1 MSIIMLWLLFLLT
14 LASCS
19 HPFRDVSCTGDAP
32 YSPADTWDFECRG
45 WRQDQVED
53 VGVTVDDY
61 SQEKSLTELMDLA
74 LRTNPTTKRFWAQ
87 ARADAYAYEQSKAPF
102 YPQVDTSYR
111 VNLIDEKSDFK
122 HDVSSIHH
130 QYRIWTREMNIS
142 WLLFDFGGREFNM
155 MAFKMAMFA
164 SDWVHAQAIQD
175 VMNSVL
181 IAYYSYLESQALA
194 KAKEL
199 DVKDSEVNL
208 EVAQVRFEAG
218 LGTKVDVLRAES
230 TLSNT
235 KLEWEQLQGQTR
247 TDLGRLATALGLPAN
262 SPLTLKD
269 LPSNLPLLKN
279 TRSLDELVAIAKIA
293 RADLNAF
300 QANYQRRYYE
310 YQGALAQF
318 WPKFVSNYNWQR
330 RTWSDHSTIEKDHR
344 YDLTVGVEFP
354 IFTGF
359 NDLYET
365 KKTRE
370 QTYAAYETW
379 AELDQQVSLDVLT
392 AYNNVEVAEE
402 TFKFSEEFLHFSE
415 QAYELTL
422 ESYKVGVSSYTDLLT
437 AQAQLSNA
445 RSKRIIAI
453 TQYISSLSS
462 LAYAA
467 GILSVSPN
475 VEQIDLQKNLNEI
488 QRDAEKLK

>member
-1 MSIIMLWLLFLLT
+1 MGFIMLWLLLLFA
-14 LASCS
+14 LVSCS
-19 HPFRDVSCTGDAP
+19 HPFRDVSCTGEAP

-45 WRQDQVED
+45 WNQSQVED
-53 VGVTVDDY
+53 VGVTVEDY
-61 SQEKSLTELMDLA
+61 SQEKTLTELMDLA
-74 LRTNPTTKRFWAQ
+74 LRTNPTTKHFWAQ

-102 YPQVDTSYR
+102 YPRVDTYYR
-111 VNLIDEKSDFK
+111 FNAISEGTDFK
-122 HDVSSIHH
+122 DDISSVHH
-130 QYRIWTREMNIS
+130 HYRIWTREMNIS

-155 MAFKMAMFA
+155 MAFKMAMFS

-175 VMNSVL
+175 VMNKVL
-181 IAYYSYLESQALA
+181 SSYYAFLESQALA

-199 DVKDSEVNL
+199 DVKDSEVNV

-235 KLEWEQLQGQTR
+235 KLELEQLQGR
-247 TDLGRLATALGLPAN
+247 ARIDLGKLATALGLPAN

-269 LPSNLPLLKN
+269 LPSQLPLLKN
-279 TRSLDELVAIAKIA
+279 TRSLDELIAIAKIA
-293 RADLNAF
+293 RADLNAL
-300 QANYQRRYYE
+300 QANYQRNYYE
-310 YQGALAQF
+310 YQGALARF
-318 WPKFVSNYNWQR
+318 WPKLVSNYNWQR
-330 RTWSDHSTIEKDHR
+330 HTWAGHHTIERDHR

-379 AELDQQVSLDVLT
+379 AELDQEVSLDVLT
-392 AYNNVEVAEE
+392 AYNDVEVAEE

-467 GILSVSPN
+467 GILSVSEK

-488 QRDAEKLK
+488 QRDARELK